1 MRIFVEKIGF
11 DLKEQKEA
19 KGDIAGILDIDE
31 EFCVCIIDWQKALT
45 VWMDRIDT
53 DR

>member
-45 VWMDRIDT
+45 V
-53 DR
+53 